1 LKLTDPKEE
10 KMKKVLILSVVL
22 VLFVFGCG
30 KQQEAQVEKSK
41 GPADEVAQTEEPTK
55 EIMQD
60 AIERD
65 KNPVVV
71 METNQGTLEIELFWK
86 ETPKIAENFL
96 RLVLSGYYD
105 GLTFHRIVPGFVI
118 QGGDPT
124 GTGSGGPGYT
134 LPDEPTE
141 KKHDRGT
148 LAMARGMQ
156 GNNGSQFYISLS
168 KEKTAH
174 LDQQNFS
181 VFGQVIKGMDV
192 VDKIAGVETVGQ
204 QPKEPVIMTKVYE
217 KTQ

>member
-1 LKLTDPKEE
+1 
-10 KMKKVLILSVVL
+10 MKKLLILSIML
-22 VLFVFGCG
+22 MLFIFGCG

-134 LPDEPTE
+134 LPDEPTVM
-141 KKHDRGT
+141 KHDRGT

-156 GNNGSQFYISLS
+156 GNNGSQFYIALS

-181 VFGQVIKGMDV
+181 VFGRVVKGMDV
-192 VDKIAGVETVGQ
+192 VDKISGVETVGRKS
-204 QPKEPVIMTKVYE
+204 KEPVIMSKVYE
-217 KTQ
+217 KMQ

>member
-1 LKLTDPKEE
+1 LKLTGPKEE

-22 VLFVFGCG
+22 VLLVFGCG

-71 METNQGTLEIELFWK
+71 METNHGNIEIELFWK

-105 GLTFHRIVPGFVI
+105 GLTFHRIVPGFVV

-134 LPDEPTE
+134 LPDEPTV

-148 LAMARGMQ
+148 LAMARGMA
-156 GNNGSQFYISLS
+156 GNNGSQFYIALS

-181 VFGQVIKGMDV
+181 VFGLVIKGMDV
-192 VDKIAGVETVGQ
+192 VDKISGVETVGQ
-204 QPKEPVIMTKVYE
+204 QPKEPVIMTKVSE